1 MSKMNVMKNIQEM
14 KGKINPNYD
23 MSIENIQ
30 TLVNNSDEGFDLV
43 SNAFTFGYIQ
53 GMKAQKA
60 KDRKKKAWSYLF
72 YSLVGARLWKEY
84 ANTSIWLLNYQKRK
98 KLPKKETSH
107 IKETSHKERII
118 T

>member
-30 TLVNNSDEGFDLV
+30 TLVNNSDEGSDLV

-60 KDRKKKAWSYLF
+60 KDRKKKA
-72 YSLVGARLWKEY
+72 
-84 ANTSIWLLNYQKRK
+84 
-98 KLPKKETSH
+98 
-107 IKETSHKERII
+107 
-118 T
+118 